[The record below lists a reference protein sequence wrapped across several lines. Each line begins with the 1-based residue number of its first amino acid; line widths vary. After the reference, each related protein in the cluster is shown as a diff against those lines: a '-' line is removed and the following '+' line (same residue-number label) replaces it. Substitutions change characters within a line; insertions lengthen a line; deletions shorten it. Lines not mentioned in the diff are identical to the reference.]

1 MTMIDIRKEDC
12 EKLLN
17 MCSLNYVI
25 GKRQDDRDLMNTS
38 SELFASLNQSLN
50 SKGYY
55 VEKVGTDSSNGIGV
69 TYSLY
74 EVREADGAKI
84 VARDKDHLIE
94 LIDARIKERG
104 PNCDLNHI
112 DVSRITDMSFLFYK
126 SDFNGDISKWDVSNV
141 EYMNYMFY
149 ISKFNGDISNWNVS
163 NVTDMESMF
172 RYSSFNGDI
181 SKWDVSNVIDTSH
194 MFDRSSFN
202 GDISKW
208 DVSNVRYMYCMFID
222 SKFSGDISNWNVS
235 KVKNNTWMFKGSP
248 LEGKE
253 PDWYK
258 R

>member
-1 MTMIDIRKEDC
+1 MATIDIRKEDC

-94 LIDARIKERG
+94 LIDARIREQG
-104 PNCDLNHI
+104 PNCDLNDI
-112 DVSRITDMSFLFYK
+112 DVSHIREMRELFSSSPRK
-126 SDFNGDISKWDVSNV
+126 DFNGDIKK
-141 EYMNYMFY
+141 MKLINY
-149 ISKFNGDISNWNVS
+149 
-163 NVTDMESMF
+163 
-172 RYSSFNGDI
+172 RLYSSRLILKRKLLSLTQKQEKFLI
-181 SKWDVSNVIDTSH
+181 
-194 MFDRSSFN
+194 
-202 GDISKW
+202 
-208 DVSNVRYMYCMFID
+208 FIIAIL
-222 SKFSGDISNWNVS
+222 KQQGLLVGH
-235 KVKNNTWMFKGSP
+235 KVLLLM
-248 LEGKE
+248 
-253 PDWYK
+253 
-258 R
+258 